1 LENIGFLQFF
11 ILISQVKWDEA
22 KDLENTTQVSPW
34 QIEYNSKIPSLHRRS
49 PPTKKRKVAEDSA
62 LPSDIQ
68 RDSSIPMIEFQH
80 SPKEKGHLKDTIENN
95 GLMNP
100 STTLNCDTLSD
111 GTIQGARQNSFSTT
125 KVVDAN
131 NCNSKKVT
139 RSIKL
144 FGANIQVECDLLDSE
159 IKEDDGCKGCNEI
172 ESNDI

>member
-100 STTLNCDTLSD
+100 STTLNCDTLR
-111 GTIQGARQNSFSTT
+111 GVRQNTFSTT
-125 KVVDAN
+125 KVIDAN
-131 NCNSKKVT
+131 NCNAEKVT
-139 RSIKL
+139 RSIKI
-144 FGANIQVECDLLDSE
+144 FGATIQVESDLP
-159 IKEDDGCKGCNEI
+159 
-172 ESNDI
+172 

>member
-22 KDLENTTQVSPW
+22 EDSENTTQVSPW
-34 QIEYNSKIPSLHRRS
+34 QIEYNSNISSLHLRS
-49 PPTKKRKVAEDSA
+49 RPTKKRKVAKDST

-68 RDSSIPMIEFQH
+68 GDSSITMMKFQH

-95 GLMNP
+95 GFMNP

-139 RSIKL
+139 RSIKI
-144 FGANIQVECDLLDSE
+144 FGATIQVESDLP
-159 IKEDDGCKGCNEI
+159 
-172 ESNDI
+172 